1 MSSEINEQE
10 GFHATK
16 REEIAEQV
24 EPFFKG
30 GPIWKRPF
38 FGVFIIWSF
47 MTVIGVLIGFFVPV
61 HVLHGSSSAE
71 QDSVKATIIVF
82 TVVAAPVSA
91 LVYGI
96 AAYSLFKWNKRGSG
110 KADTPP
116 EDGPPIRG
124 HGPATVIWLAVS
136 VVLVVFLLFWGMM
149 VLSSEQTPQGNAI
162 RMQVVGQQWVWTFQY
177 GSTKINSTELVLPI
191 NRQAV
196 FEVSSK
202 DVTHGFWPVQLGVQV
217 DANPG
222 FTTTISASPNKL
234 GKFDVRCSQLCGLE
248 HAYMQTTG
256 RVVTEKQFEQWLA
269 KKGASP
275 KAIKQFTTD
284 AR

>member
-1 MSSEINEQE
+1 MSSEINEPE
-10 GFHATK
+10 GFHHDK

-24 EPFFKG
+24 EPFFQG
-30 GPIWKRPF
+30 GPIWQRPI
-38 FGVFIIWSF
+38 FGVFIIWAV
-47 MTVIGVLIGFFVPV
+47 MTVIGVLIGLFVPV
-61 HVLHGSSSAE
+61 HVLDGSSSAE
-71 QDSVKATIIVF
+71 QDSVKLTIIVF
-82 TVVAAPVSA
+82 TVAAAPVSA
-91 LVYGI
+91 IVYGI

-110 KADTPP
+110 RSDTPP

-124 HGPATVIWLAVS
+124 HGPATIIWISVS

-149 VLSSEQTPQGNAI
+149 VLSSEQTPSSNAI
-162 RMQVVGQQWVWTFQY
+162 RVQAVGQQWVWTFEY
-177 GSTKINSTELVLPI
+177 GSTKITSTELVVPI
-191 NRQAV
+191 DRQVV

-202 DVTHGFWPVQLGVQV
+202 DVTHGFYPVQFGVQV

-222 FTTTISASPNKL
+222 FTTTITASPNKL

-256 RVVTEKQFEQWLA
+256 RVVTEKQFERWLA

-275 KAIKQFTTD
+275 ESIKHFTTN
-284 AR
+284 AS

>member
-1 MSSEINEQE
+1 MSSEINEPE
-10 GFHATK
+10 GFHHDK

-24 EPFFKG
+24 EPFFQG
-30 GPIWKRPF
+30 GPIWQRPI
-38 FGVFIIWSF
+38 FGVFIIWAV
-47 MTVIGVLIGFFVPV
+47 MTVIGVLIGLFVPV
-61 HVLHGSSSAE
+61 HVLDGSSSAE
-71 QDSVKATIIVF
+71 QDSVKLTIIVF
-82 TVVAAPVSA
+82 TVAAAPVSA
-91 LVYGI
+91 IVYGI

-110 KADTPP
+110 RSDTPP

-124 HGPATVIWLAVS
+124 HGPATIIWISVS

-149 VLSSEQTPQGNAI
+149 VLSSEQTPSSNAI
-162 RMQVVGQQWVWTFQY
+162 RVQAVGQQWVWTFEY
-177 GSTKINSTELVLPI
+177 GSTKITSTELVVPI
-191 NRQAV
+191 DRQVV

-202 DVTHGFWPVQLGVQV
+202 DVTHGFYPVQFGVQV

-222 FTTTISASPNKL
+222 FTTTITASPNKL

-256 RVVTEKQFEQWLA
+256 RVVTEKQFESWLA

-275 KAIKQFTTD
+275 ESIKHFTTN

>member
-1 MSSEINEQE
+1 MSSEINEPE
-10 GFHATK
+10 GFHHDK

-24 EPFFKG
+24 EPFFQG
-30 GPIWKRPF
+30 GPIWQRPI
-38 FGVFIIWSF
+38 FGVFIIWAV
-47 MTVIGVLIGFFVPV
+47 MTVIGVLIGLFVPV
-61 HVLHGSSSAE
+61 HVLDGSSSAE
-71 QDSVKATIIVF
+71 QESVKLTIIVF
-82 TVVAAPVSA
+82 TVAAAPVSA
-91 LVYGI
+91 IVYGI

-110 KADTPP
+110 RSDTPP

-124 HGPATVIWLAVS
+124 HGPATIIWISVS

-149 VLSSEQTPQGNAI
+149 VLSSEQTPSSNAI
-162 RMQVVGQQWVWTFQY
+162 RVQAVGQQWVWTFEY
-177 GSTKINSTELVLPI
+177 GSTKITSTELVVPI
-191 NRQAV
+191 DRQVV

-202 DVTHGFWPVQLGVQV
+202 DVTHGFYPVQFGVQV

-222 FTTTISASPNKL
+222 FTTTITASPNKL

-256 RVVTEKQFEQWLA
+256 RVVTEKQFESWLA

-275 KAIKQFTTD
+275 ESIKHFTTN
-284 AR
+284 AS

>member
-1 MSSEINEQE
+1 MSSEINEPE
-10 GFHATK
+10 GFHHDK

-24 EPFFKG
+24 EPFFEG

-38 FGVFIIWSF
+38 FGVFIIWVVL
-47 MTVIGVLIGFFVPV
+47 TLIGVLIGLFVPV
-61 HVLHGSSSAE
+61 HVLDGSSSAE
-71 QDSVKATIIVF
+71 QDSVKLTIIVF
-82 TVVAAPVSA
+82 TVAAAPVSA
-91 LVYGI
+91 IVYGI

-110 KADTPP
+110 RSDTPP

-124 HGPATVIWLAVS
+124 HGPATIIWISVS

-149 VLSSEQTPQGNAI
+149 VLSSEQTPSSNAI
-162 RMQVVGQQWVWTFQY
+162 RVQAVGQQWVWTFEY
-177 GSTKINSTELVLPI
+177 GSTKITSTELVVPI
-191 NRQAV
+191 DRQVV

-202 DVTHGFWPVQLGVQV
+202 DVTHGFYPVQFGVQV

-222 FTTTISASPNKL
+222 FTTTITASPNKL

-256 RVVTEKQFEQWLA
+256 RVVTEKQFESWLA

-275 KAIKQFTTD
+275 ESIKHFTTN
-284 AR
+284 AS

>member
-1 MSSEINEQE
+1 MSSEINKAE
-10 GFHATK
+10 GFHHDK

-24 EPFFKG
+24 EPFFEG

-38 FGVFIIWSF
+38 FGVFIIWAV
-47 MTVIGVLIGFFVPV
+47 MTVIGVLIGLFVPV
-61 HVLHGSSSAE
+61 HVLNGSSSTE
-71 QDSVKATIIVF
+71 QNSVKLTIIVF
-82 TVVAAPVSA
+82 TVAAAPVSA
-91 LVYGI
+91 IVYGI

-110 KADTPP
+110 KSDTPP

-124 HGPATVIWLAVS
+124 HGPATIIWISVS
-136 VVLVVFLLFWGMM
+136 VVLVVFLLFWGMT
-149 VLSSEQTPQGNAI
+149 VLSANSTPQANSI
-162 RMQVVGQQWVWTFQY
+162 RVQAVGQQWVWTFEY

-191 NRQAV
+191 DRQVV

-202 DVTHGFWPVQLGVQV
+202 DVTHGFYPVQLGVQV

-256 RVVTEKQFEQWLA
+256 RVVTEKQFEHWLA
-269 KKGASP
+269 QKGATP
-275 KAIKQFTTD
+275 AAIKHFTTN
-284 AR
+284 AS

>member
-1 MSSEINEQE
+1 MSSEINEAE
-10 GFHATK
+10 GFHHDK

-24 EPFFKG
+24 EPFFEG

-38 FGVFIIWSF
+38 FGVFIIWAV
-47 MTVIGVLIGFFVPV
+47 MTVIGVLIGLFVPV
-61 HVLHGSSSAE
+61 HVLNGSSSTE
-71 QDSVKATIIVF
+71 QNSVKLTIIVF
-82 TVVAAPVSA
+82 TVAAAPVSA
-91 LVYGI
+91 IVYGI

-110 KADTPP
+110 KSDTPP

-124 HGPATVIWLAVS
+124 HGPATIIWISVS
-136 VVLVVFLLFWGMM
+136 VVLVVFLLFWGMT
-149 VLSSEQTPQGNAI
+149 VLSANSTPQANSI
-162 RMQVVGQQWVWTFQY
+162 RVQAVGQQWVWTFEY

-191 NRQAV
+191 DRQVV

-202 DVTHGFWPVQLGVQV
+202 DVTHGFYPVQLGVQV

-256 RVVTEKQFEQWLA
+256 RVVTEKQFEHWLA
-269 KKGASP
+269 QKGATP
-275 KAIKQFTTD
+275 AAIKHFTTN
-284 AR
+284 AS

>member
-1 MSSEINEQE
+1 MSSEINEPE
-10 GFHATK
+10 GFHHDK

-24 EPFFKG
+24 EPFFQG
-30 GPIWKRPF
+30 GPIWQRPF
-38 FGVFIIWSF
+38 FGVFIIWAV
-47 MTVIGVLIGFFVPV
+47 MTVIGVLIGLFVPV
-61 HVLHGSSSAE
+61 HVLDGSSSAE
-71 QDSVKATIIVF
+71 QDSVKLTIIVF
-82 TVVAAPVSA
+82 TVAAAPVSA
-91 LVYGI
+91 IVYGI

-110 KADTPP
+110 RSDTPP

-124 HGPATVIWLAVS
+124 HGPATIIWISVS

-149 VLSSEQTPQGNAI
+149 VLSSEQTPSSNAI
-162 RMQVVGQQWVWTFQY
+162 RVQAVGQQWVWTFEY
-177 GSTKINSTELVLPI
+177 GSTKITSTELVVPI
-191 NRQAV
+191 DRQVV

-202 DVTHGFWPVQLGVQV
+202 DVTHGFYPVQFGVQV

-222 FTTTISASPNKL
+222 FTTTITASPNKL

-256 RVVTEKQFEQWLA
+256 RVVTEKQFESWLA

-275 KAIKQFTTD
+275 ESIKHFTTN
-284 AR
+284 AS

>member
-1 MSSEINEQE
+1 MSSENIEIDEFHE
-10 GFHATK
+10 GK
-16 REEIAEQV
+16 REEIAKQV
-24 EPFFKG
+24 DPFFKG

-47 MTVIGVLIGFFVPV
+47 MTLIGVLIGLFVPD
-61 HVLHGSSSAE
+61 HVLNGSSSSQ
-71 QDSVKATIIVF
+71 QDSVKLTIVVF
-82 TVVAAPVSA
+82 TVIAAPVSA
-91 LVYGI
+91 VVYGI

-110 KADTPP
+110 KSDTPP
-116 EDGPPIRG
+116 EDGVALRG
-124 HGPATVIWLAVS
+124 HGPATVIWLSIS
-136 VVLVVFLLFWGMM
+136 VVLVVILLFWGMM
-149 VLSSEQTPQGNAI
+149 VLSSEQTPQGDAI

-177 GSTKINSTELVLPI
+177 GSTKITSTQLVLPVD
-191 NRQAV
+191 RQVV

-222 FTTTISASPNKL
+222 FSTTIAASPNKL

-256 RVVTEKQFEQWLA
+256 RVVTEKQFEHWLA
-269 KKGASP
+269 QKGASP
-275 KAIKQFTTD
+275 KAIKLFTTD
-284 AR
+284 AK